1 MALNSRS
8 VAITVWSLVAATT
21 VAGVVA
27 YKAVFSRPGADAL
40 ELLPKTATAVLVL
53 DLNPAPSQAGAYKRI
68 NDALDRNQLGKRFDS
83 MLFDVTN
90 TGNQKAQLF
99 RPYLQRGAVCAAL
112 PGTPDSHFLML
123 LPITDA
129 GAVRKLLQEN
139 GQAQSAQGMSYYTMD
154 RPAGG
159 PDAGANLCLA
169 VIADRLVV
177 SDIPGGLSDVMKT
190 SRGELARLIDQP
202 DFQAARRTIPA
213 DANLFTLVSPAFT
226 KELAKRDTLANWGTF
241 AMTLRDQG
249 IEMVGNGT
257 TATDLLPAQF
267 KDRERP
273 TLRADL
279 LKSLPENPYALVAA
293 AGLGADLKSGLEEA
307 KKTDEYQRNV
317 SRMEKELE
325 LSLDRDVLPN
335 LQGTS
340 VAALYPTAAGESLDL
355 VLLVDSDNGSKPG
368 PMVQKLVDAF
378 TSGEKFRDPEASS
391 ATPPVAISEKESAGE
406 WTITKPTAKAQ
417 AETEKSL
424 AESEKSLGMPKM
436 FQNKTLVMATKGDA
450 VLVATSRELLDKAM
464 NSYDARSTSESS
476 SAALAGMAAR
486 RDTRDQ
492 FLMAISVA
500 AISET
505 IRHGFDASKM
515 DKDGQKTYNEVM
527 DAVAKFRDPVLY
539 SGFMTKQG
547 EMNVKVMIPMDWDLL
562 IDKIGEA
569 IKQSNVTPPRS
580 VTL

>member
-1 MALNSRS
+1 MAKNSRTI
-8 VAITVWSLVAATT
+8 AITVWSSVAATT

-27 YKAVFSRPGADAL
+27 YKTVFSRPGADAL
-40 ELLPKTATAVLVL
+40 ELLPKSATAVFVM
-53 DLNPAPSQAGAYKRI
+53 DLNPAPSQAGVYKRI

-83 MLFDVTN
+83 MLFDAAN
-90 TGNQKAQLF
+90 TGNPKVELF

-112 PGTPDSHFLML
+112 PGDPNPRFLLL
-123 LPITDA
+123 LPISDA

-139 GQAQSAQGMSYYTMD
+139 GQAQSANGMSYYTMNS
-154 RPAGG
+154 PTGG
-159 PDAGANLCLA
+159 PQSPTNLCFA
-169 VIADRLVV
+169 VIADRLVI
-177 SDIPGGLSDVMKT
+177 SDIPGALSEVMKT
-190 SRGELARLIDQP
+190 SRGEVARLIDQP
-202 DFQAARRTIPA
+202 DFQAARRAIPA

-226 KELAKRDTLANWGTF
+226 KALAKRDTLSSWGTF
-241 AMTLRDQG
+241 AITLRDQG

-257 TATDLLPAQF
+257 TAADLLPAQF

-273 TLRADL
+273 ALRADL

-293 AGLGADLKSGLEEA
+293 AGLGNDLKSGLEEA
-307 KKTDEYQRNV
+307 KKTDEYQRDV
-317 SRMEKELE
+317 SRMEKELD

-340 VAALYPTAAGESLDL
+340 VAALYPTAAGSSLDL
-355 VLLVDSDNGSKPG
+355 VLLMDSDNGAKPAA
-368 PMVQKLVDAF
+368 MVQKLVDEF

-391 ATPPVAISEKESAGE
+391 ATPPVPISERETIGE

-436 FQNKTLVMATKGDA
+436 FQNKTLVMATKGGA

-464 NSYDARSTSESS
+464 SSYDARNTSEAS
-476 SAALAGMAAR
+476 SAALAGLSAR
-486 RDTRDQ
+486 RDNRDQ
-492 FLMAISVA
+492 FLMAISLA

-547 EMNVKVMIPMDWDLL
+547 EMNLKMMIPMDWDLL
-562 IDKIGEA
+562 IDKIAEA
-569 IKQSNVTPPRS
+569 TKQSNVTPPRS
-580 VTL
+580 VSL

>member
-1 MALNSRS
+1 MAKNSITI
-8 VAITVWSLVAATT
+8 AITVWSLVAATT

-27 YKAVFSRPGADAL
+27 YKTVFSRPGADAL
-40 ELLPKTATAVLVL
+40 ELLPKSATAVFVM
-53 DLNPAPSQAGAYKRI
+53 DLNPAPSQAGVYKRI

-83 MLFDVTN
+83 MLFDATN
-90 TGNQKAQLF
+90 TGNPKAELF

-112 PGTPDSHFLML
+112 PGDPNPRFLML
-123 LPITDA
+123 LPISDA
-129 GAVRKLLQEN
+129 GAVLKLLQEN
-139 GQAQSAQGMSYYTMD
+139 GQAQSANGMSYYTMNS
-154 RPAGG
+154 PTGG
-159 PDAGANLCLA
+159 PQSPTNLCFA
-169 VIADRLVV
+169 VIADRLVI
-177 SDIPGGLSDVMKT
+177 SDIPGALSEVMKT
-190 SRGELARLIDQP
+190 SRGEVARLIDQP
-202 DFQAARRTIPA
+202 DFQAARRAIPA

-226 KELAKRDTLANWGTF
+226 KELAKRDTLSSWGTF
-241 AMTLRDQG
+241 AITLRDQG

-257 TATDLLPAQF
+257 TAADLLPAQF

-273 TLRADL
+273 ALRADL

-293 AGLGADLKSGLEEA
+293 AGLGNDLKSGLEEA
-307 KKTDEYQRNV
+307 KKTDEYQRDV
-317 SRMEKELE
+317 SRMEKELD

-340 VAALYPTAAGESLDL
+340 VAALYPAAAGSSLDL
-355 VLLVDSDNGSKPG
+355 VLLMDSDNGAKPAA
-368 PMVQKLVDAF
+368 MVQKLVDEF

-391 ATPPVAISEKESAGE
+391 ATPPVPISEKETIGD
-406 WTITKPTAKAQ
+406 WTITKPTAKEQ

-436 FQNKTLVMATKGDA
+436 FQNKTLVMATKGGA

-464 NSYDARSTSESS
+464 SSYDARNTSEAS
-476 SAALAGMAAR
+476 SAALAGLSAR
-486 RDTRDQ
+486 RDNRDQ
-492 FLMAISVA
+492 FLMAISLA

-515 DKDGQKTYNEVM
+515 DKNGQKTYNEVM

-547 EMNVKVMIPMDWDLL
+547 EMNVKMMIPMDWDLL
-562 IDKIGEA
+562 IDKIAEA
-569 IKQSNVTPPRS
+569 TKQSNLTPPRS
-580 VTL
+580 V